1 MINIE
6 VIVETPWQY
15 YLPILVRETQGTG
28 YAQTGEGLSS
38 SSCLVSRLIMYSYF
52 VARTNSLA
60 FCSHSSVKQRVLNSL
75 DFQKAEHK
83 NLHRLER
90 RALSPGLHFLNILI

>member
-1 MINIE
+1 MINVE

-52 VARTNSLA
+52 VARTNSLP
-60 FCSHSSVKQRVLNSL
+60 FCSRSQCFCETKGVKLSGL
-75 DFQKAEHK
+75 SES
-83 NLHRLER
+83 
-90 RALSPGLHFLNILI
+90 RA